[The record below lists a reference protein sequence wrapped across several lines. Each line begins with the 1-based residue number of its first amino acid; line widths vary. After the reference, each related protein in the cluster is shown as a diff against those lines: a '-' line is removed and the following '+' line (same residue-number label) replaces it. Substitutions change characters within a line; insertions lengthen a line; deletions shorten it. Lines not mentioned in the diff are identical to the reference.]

1 MTNGD
6 VNELSTRCS
15 ILPTIHSF
23 PPRVQN
29 QMAQYNDSGDTSKYQ
44 STTSQSTGREK
55 EKQTVE
61 IGIHMQYKIY
71 FERVH
76 EHV

>member
-15 ILPTIHSF
+15 ILPTIHSLT
-23 PPRVQN
+23 PRVQN